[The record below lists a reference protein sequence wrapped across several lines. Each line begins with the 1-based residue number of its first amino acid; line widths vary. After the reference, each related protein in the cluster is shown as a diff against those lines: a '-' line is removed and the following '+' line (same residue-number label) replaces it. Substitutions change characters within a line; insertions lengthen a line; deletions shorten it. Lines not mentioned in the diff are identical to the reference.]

1 MRSLFVRIFLS
12 YWVAQALFL
21 VLAILVTMAIRP
33 SGDIAGVQAQQ
44 AKFLNEAVQAYQDGG
59 EEGARKY
66 LRGVRDMSG
75 YICLMSAARSCWGAS
90 RRSGSNESGGAR
102 RALPILSGVG
112 SDRCNSCARPRLPRM
127 GVATPW

>member
-33 SGDIAGVQAQQ
+33 SGDIAGVQVQQ

-59 EEGARKY
+59 EE
-66 LRGVRDMSG
+66 
-75 YICLMSAARSCWGAS
+75 
-90 RRSGSNESGGAR
+90 
-102 RALPILSGVG
+102 
-112 SDRCNSCARPRLPRM
+112 
-127 GVATPW
+127 